1 MVMRMRARKEEDK
14 LARREAILNVV
25 SQSLGRR
32 QFASVTMAEIAASC
46 GLAKGTLY
54 LYFSTKEELFLAAL
68 EVELASWL
76 DAIANELAGQ
86 GRIDPQTYASV
97 VSRTLAPRETLTE
110 LLPLM
115 RTMLEQTAT
124 SETSNRFRHMLH
136 DKLESVAVIVERA
149 LPLSPGDGVRLL
161 LRTLALV
168 VGLRQ
173 IPDPHAVG
181 NGTNGNGTNGNGTNG
196 AAAARL
202 AYDEELVDALIGMVR
217 GMLAAHG

>member
-14 LARREAILNVV
+14 LARREAILTVV

-76 DAIANELAGQ
+76 DAIANELAGK
-86 GRIDPQTYASV
+86 GRIDPHTFASV
-97 VSRTLAPRETLTE
+97 VSRTLAPRETLSE

-124 SETSNRFRHMLH
+124 SETSARFRHMLH
-136 DKLESVAVIVERA
+136 DKLETVAVIVERA
-149 LPLSPGDGVRLL
+149 LPLAPGDGVRLL
-161 LRTLALV
+161 LRTNALV

-173 IPDPHAVG
+173 IPDAHTA
-181 NGTNGNGTNGNGTNG
+181 TNG
-196 AAAARL
+196 ANGSNGHDAARH
-202 AYDEELVDALIGMVR
+202 AYDEELVEAVSAMVR
-217 GMLAAHG
+217 GMLAAHE